1 MPGMGSLRHVELL
14 RRRARRFLSYAE
26 EALGLGDYDL
36 ACFYADQAAQ
46 LAVKACLLRLT
57 GHMPRIHG
65 LRELLGAMSR
75 HLSGLGREDLA
86 GRVSAFAR
94 EHRAGLSR
102 LEEAYVAGRYLARE
116 FEREEAEECVRLA
129 RELLA
134 LVEELEGAAFGQ
146 GGG

>member
-26 EALGLGDYDL
+26 EALRLGDYDL

-57 GHMPRIHG
+57 GHMPRVHG
-65 LRELLGAMSR
+65 LRELLGAVSK

-86 GRVSAFAR
+86 GRVSAFTR
-94 EHRAGLSR
+94 EHRLGLSR

-116 FEREEAEECVRLA
+116 FEREECVRLA
-129 RELLA
+129 RELLS
-134 LVEELEGAAFGQ
+134 LVEELEGAAFGR